1 MKCIV
6 TGYTSGIGKA
16 IYEHFQSKGWEVKGM
31 SRSNGYNIVTDQ
43 QRIVEDT
50 IDCDIFV
57 NCAYDGTGQLDL
69 LNLLHE
75 KVKNM
80 IVIGSVG
87 ADWAKIWKEYG
98 ENKYDL
104 QERCKE
110 IALEDNSNFANIF
123 YLKLAFCENASW
135 PIFVDPKYKASFTE
149 ITKIIDMWLEVPKIF
164 SVEFTL
170 KKTPS
175 IMNHAKKMNPH
186 D

>member
-6 TGYTSGIGKA
+6 TGHTSGIGKA
-16 IYEHFQSKGWEVKGM
+16 IYQHFLSKQYTVIGM
-31 SRSNGYNIVTDQ
+31 ARSNGYNI
-43 QRIVEDT
+43 IEDRDK
-50 IDCDIFV
+50 IIKESVDCDIFV
-57 NCAYDGTGQLDL
+57 NCAYEGNGQLDL
-69 LNLLHE
+69 LNALHD

-87 ADWAKIWKEYG
+87 ADWSNIWKEYG
-98 ENKYDL
+98 KNKFDL

-123 YLKLAFCENASW
+123 YLKLAFCENANW

-149 ITKIIDMWLEVPKIF
+149 ILKIVDMWLEVPKIY

-170 KKTPS
+170 KKTPA
-175 IMNHAKKMNPH
+175 IMEYAGRMNSH